1 MLGTTGGHDKGGWS
15 FQLSTNLVHWSDHV
29 ALTVEA
35 FSPQGYT
42 TTNST
47 AKGFTLY
54 AYPSLIDPASTR
66 TNYDVIGKEPFLYL
80 MGRETPLPQY
90 THPMGYYVSQSI
102 VRAQVVF
109 E

>member
-15 FQLSTNLVHWSDHV
+15 FQLSDNMVHWEPPIPLAVDTFNH
-29 ALTVEA
+29 
-35 FSPQGYT
+35 QGNT
-42 TTNST
+42 TTNSN

-54 AYPSLIDPASTR
+54 AYPSLIDPSSNR
-66 TNYDVIGKEPFLYL
+66 TNYDAVGKEGYLYL

-90 THPMGYYVSQSI
+90 THPMSYYVSQSI
-102 VRAQVVF
+102 VRARVVF